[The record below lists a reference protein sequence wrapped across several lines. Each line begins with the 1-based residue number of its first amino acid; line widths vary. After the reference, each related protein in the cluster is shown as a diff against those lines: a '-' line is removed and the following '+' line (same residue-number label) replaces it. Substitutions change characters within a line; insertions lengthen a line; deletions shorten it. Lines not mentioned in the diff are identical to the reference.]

1 MYDKLEKIRRELECA
16 KQRRVE
22 ADVRVKSLEQKLK
35 EAESLQI
42 LADVSALRLTP
53 EQVAQFLKLAAAGN
67 LPINNGTLNQSFL
80 GSKTE
85 VVSADEHIETEF
97 DEEDMEESIDEQN

>member
-1 MYDKLEKIRRELECA
+1 MYDKLEKIRRDLECA

-22 ADVRVKSLEQKLK
+22 ADLRVKSLEQKLK

-53 EQVAQFLKLAAAGN
+53 EQVAQFLKLAATGN

-80 GSKTE
+80 ESKTE

-97 DEEDMEESIDEQN
+97 DEENMEESIDEQN